1 MSAYTTPGGARL
13 LLLHDGRP
21 DDAVRGFLRDAHECV
36 VKASLNPFCS
46 LTVAASGAGVGSGGD
61 AAAPVGRLD
70 SPAFDRKVRALA
82 RSHFRV

>member
-1 MSAYTTPGGARL
+1 M

-21 DDAVRGFLRDAHECV
+21 DDAVRGFLRDVHECV

-46 LTVAASGAGVGSGGD
+46 LVVVGSGVVVGKGGSGGVG
-61 AAAPVGRLD
+61 APPAVVGRIA

-82 RSHFRV
+82 KGYFRV